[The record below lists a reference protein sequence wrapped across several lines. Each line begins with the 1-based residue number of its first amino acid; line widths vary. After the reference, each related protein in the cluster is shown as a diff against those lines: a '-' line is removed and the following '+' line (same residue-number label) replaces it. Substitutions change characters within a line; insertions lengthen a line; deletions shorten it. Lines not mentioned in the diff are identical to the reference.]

1 MGKVYQIVT
10 DEILKQLDA
19 GVIPWRRPWRT
30 EGAAMNYVSR
40 REYTGIN
47 RLLLAGGEYL
57 TFNQVKEL
65 GGTVKK
71 GSKASKVVFFKTLEA
86 KEDKNDPDEDSKRIP
101 FMRYYNVFGLHQV
114 EGIESKIEP
123 QEPYMHDPIEGAETI
138 MQDYISREGIKLVFD
153 DPNRAFYR
161 PSEDMINLPELGQ
174 YEVKEEYYSTA
185 FHEMAH
191 STGHKARCSRG
202 LESMAG
208 FGSMSYSKEEL
219 TAEIASAYL
228 AEFAGLDLAKTI
240 GNTAAYIDNWAR
252 ALKADP
258 KLIVQG
264 AAASEKACSYILGRE

>member
-1 MGKVYQIVT
+1 MSKVYQIVT
-10 DEILKQLDA
+10 DEILKQLEA

-71 GSKASKVVFFKTLEA
+71 GSKASKVVFYKTLEI
-86 KEDKNDPDEDSKRIP
+86 KEEEGQEEEGKRIP
-101 FMRYYNVFGLHQV
+101 FMRYYNVFSLHQV
-114 EGIESKIEP
+114 EGIESKVEP
-123 QEPYMHDPIEGAETI
+123 VEPFMHDPIEGAEQI
-138 MQDYISREGIKLVFD
+138 MQDYISREGISLVFD

-161 PSEDMINLPELGQ
+161 PSGDMINLPELGQ
-174 YEVKEEYYSTA
+174 YEIAEEYYSTA

-191 STGHKARCSRG
+191 STGHKARCDRG

-208 FGSMSYSKEEL
+208 FGSMSYSREEL

-228 AEFAGLDLAKTI
+228 TEFAGLDLAKTI